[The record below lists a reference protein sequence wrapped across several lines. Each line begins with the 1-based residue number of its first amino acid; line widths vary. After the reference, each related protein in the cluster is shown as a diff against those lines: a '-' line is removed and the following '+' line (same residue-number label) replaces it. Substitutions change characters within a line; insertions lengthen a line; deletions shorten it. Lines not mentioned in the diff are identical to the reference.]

1 MGRRDQEF
9 CCAIGFGQFRGNA
22 LFQEHGGT
30 LMIVW
35 KALIMMFGFWFVLA
49 AVFFVMDGLLQRLKV
64 RLAQQE
70 KIQAFVFITIFFLW
84 WGLFYLWFV
93 H

>member
-1 MGRRDQEF
+1 
-9 CCAIGFGQFRGNA
+9 
-22 LFQEHGGT
+22 
-30 LMIVW
+30 
-35 KALIMMFGFWFVLA
+35 MMFGFWFVLA
-49 AVFFVMDGLLQRLKV
+49 AGFFVTDGLLQRLKV

-93 H
+93 Y